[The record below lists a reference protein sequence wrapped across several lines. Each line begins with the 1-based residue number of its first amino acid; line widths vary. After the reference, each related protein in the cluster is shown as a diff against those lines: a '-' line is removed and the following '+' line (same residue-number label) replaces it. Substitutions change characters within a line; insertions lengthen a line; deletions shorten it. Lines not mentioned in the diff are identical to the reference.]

1 MLKRLLL
8 IGALS
13 ACVIAPDANAKN
25 VKGVLVPVIGQDDT
39 LSGKSGVAQKGD
51 VIFSQNLIAEKT
63 AKLSKAFYLQRDNSF
78 DSRYDL
84 KTDDLLYRVIFPKHD
99 VAYCSLKH
107 GFSQKPKI
115 GKKWDSQICLIDT
128 DDDGKFDLEFAG
140 ATRKFDLS
148 PLSLNILWSG
158 DLGIEPLPF
167 TKSGPQP
174 EANVAA
180 RIELSK
186 LSAKKAKFKV
196 MVQLIEGD
204 WSEHG
209 ESSVK
214 FDKETQFPVIADVYG
229 AEIKIEAV
237 DKNSMTF
244 EVLKGFSKTEP
255 LMLE

>member
-8 IGALS
+8 ISTLS
-13 ACVIAPDANAKN
+13 AFVIAPDARAKN

-39 LSGKSGVAQKGD
+39 LSTNSDVAQKGD

-84 KTDDLLYRVIFPKHD
+84 KTDDLLYRVVFPKYD
-99 VAYCSLKH
+99 MAYCSLKH

-115 GKKWDSQICLIDT
+115 GKIWDSQICLIDT
-128 DDDGKFDLEFAG
+128 DKDGKFDLEFAG

-148 PLSLNILWSG
+148 PLSLNILWSD
-158 DLGIEPLPF
+158 DLDFEPLPF
-167 TKSGPQP
+167 TEFGPQP
-174 EANVAA
+174 EANVSV
-180 RIELSK
+180 RVELSK

-196 MVQLIEGD
+196 MVQLTEGE
-204 WSEHG
+204 WEEYG
-209 ESSVK
+209 ESSIK

-229 AEIKIEAV
+229 AEIKIEAI
-237 DKNSMTF
+237 DKKTMTF

-255 LMLE
+255 IMLE